1 MYGPKFREREN
12 GGVERRGEER
22 DLTVRGKMEDG
33 ERKRHPSV
41 FLRTWYDREEIG
53 EAHLARHILA
63 ESTSHRRGL
72 QSKMNRDTR
81 RVVGD

>member
-1 MYGPKFREREN
+1 MEKRERKKITYI
-12 GGVERRGEER
+12 GGYKLKRIGWRVCESNFS
-22 DLTVRGKMEDG
+22 LQ
-33 ERKRHPSV
+33 RHPSV
-41 FLRTWYDREEIG
+41 FLRTWCDREEIG